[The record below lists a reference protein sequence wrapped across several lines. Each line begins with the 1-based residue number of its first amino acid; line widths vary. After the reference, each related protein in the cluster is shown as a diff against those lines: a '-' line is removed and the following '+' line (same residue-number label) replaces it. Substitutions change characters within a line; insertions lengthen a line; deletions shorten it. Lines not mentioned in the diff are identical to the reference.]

1 MADINRNLRFLR
13 IVILI
18 LGFVMMLAQ
27 IWYWV
32 FPETFHFIGTPN
44 SAVEENGGVQ
54 SLSATEWWGGFIITF
69 LPRFALFYALYQLYR
84 LSLRLSAGH
93 WFDQLCE
100 KYCTRLAKGLS
111 VFVVLN
117 FIYST
122 LLIGLLS
129 LDNPPGQRLL
139 AIKVGSDDAM
149 ALIVAL
155 FAVVISH
162 MVRLAR
168 LQREELNEII

>member
-1 MADINRNLRFLR
+1 MTDINRNLRFLR

-18 LGFVMMLAQ
+18 LGFVMTAAQ

-32 FPETFHFIGTPN
+32 FPETFHYIGLPN
-44 SAVEENGGVQ
+44 SAIEENGGIH
-54 SLSATEWWGGFIITF
+54 SLSLAEWWGSFIITF

-84 LSLRLSAGH
+84 LSLRLSAGE
-93 WFDQLCE
+93 WFDELCE
-100 KYCTRLAKGLS
+100 IYCRRLARGLF

-117 FIYST
+117 FMYST
-122 LLIGLLS
+122 LLIGFLS
-129 LDNPPGQRLL
+129 LDNPPGERLL
-139 AIKVGSDDAM
+139 AIRIGSDDAM

-155 FAVVISH
+155 FAAVISH